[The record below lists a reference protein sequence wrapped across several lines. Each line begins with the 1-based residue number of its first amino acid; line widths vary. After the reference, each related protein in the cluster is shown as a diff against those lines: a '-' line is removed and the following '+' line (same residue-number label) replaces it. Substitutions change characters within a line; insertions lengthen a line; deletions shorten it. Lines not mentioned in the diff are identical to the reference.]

1 MKPAVSAILA
11 MKRCSYGFKKILGFY
26 VSGFNKDHLVLSMF

>member
-1 MKPAVSAILA
+1 MKSGSLQYQQYWQ
-11 MKRCSYGFKKILGFY
+11 SYGFKKILGFY